1 MRAFKGKELTMNS
14 SFSMPV
20 NLETHRFIKGTLV
33 RSSAGQVIL
42 ETSKGNFPVKIEGSD
57 APFDQ
62 EIIFRLIHEE
72 PGLLVLS
79 PYHVESLFETLPFL
93 KNLFF
98 TDEEAG
104 MKLLQAVVK
113 EGLPLTREVFCDL
126 KKWLLT
132 AEKVWGVKIHP
143 QAFTFLMAKG
153 IPITPKSVLWALY
166 TLFPSIQ
173 KELWR
178 MAASSEKLL
187 PLLTEGRKENFETK
201 QNLSLQDA
209 AGDSA
214 LFKKELL
221 DLFTLLPK
229 HFRDKSSSL
238 HSSDSLVDRLFKDAV
253 KFLEVEARS
262 DQSLPHVLLYLFNED
277 KPLVRWEGR
286 GSSPAGLENNNNFS
300 FRFHFKSA
308 LLGKIQVIGVNN
320 KSGLNLMITVE
331 RLLSPNYFQDLK
343 PFLEN
348 KGWRIIGVHVQ
359 QYNEV
364 KSKGSSLPLRVDG
377 WL

>member
-1 MRAFKGKELTMNS
+1 MNS

-166 TLFPSIQ
+166 TLFPSVQ